1 MSPEQRA
8 HYLAQL
14 DDALK
19 KKKRALVAV
28 CTLGLSETPI
38 GMLFKDSEDTR
49 SKMSFG
55 DSPAGWIFKIVW
67 FLLWTVVAA
76 LIFWIVNIFKLI
88 NYSVFVN
95 RLQEKLAT
103 E

>member
-1 MSPEQRA
+1 MGPEQRA
-8 HYLAQL
+8 HYQMQL

-38 GMLFKDSEDTR
+38 VRIFNDSEDT
-49 SKMSFG
+49 KNQMSFG
-55 DSPAGWIFKIVW
+55 KSPVGWVFKVCW
-67 FLLWTVVAA
+67 FLLWTFVTA
-76 LIFWIVNIFKLI
+76 LIFWIVNVFKMI
-88 NYSVFVN
+88 DYSVFVS
-95 RLQEKLAT
+95 RLQKKLAT